1 MLECCQPKPSER
13 EALPLRRI
21 IVANDYPHLTE
32 RGLTQESVYRG
43 KMLKIRVDTVA
54 LPNGEIAQREIVE
67 HPGAVAMVPLTD
79 DGKVVLVRQF
89 RYPINRVTLEIPAG
103 KLEFGEEPEATC
115 ARELAEETGLQASN
129 LERLAEVVV
138 TPGYSNEK
146 IAIYKA
152 TGLKR
157 IEALSEADEFI
168 EIVEVPLAEAIAMVR
183 RGEIVDAK
191 TVIAMLWLSQ
201 A

>member
-1 MLECCQPKPSER
+1 M
-13 EALPLRRI
+13 
-21 IVANDYPHLTE
+21 ANEFPHLIE
-32 RGLTQESVYRG
+32 RGLTQESIYRG

-103 KLEFGEEPEATC
+103 KLEWGEEPEATC
-115 ARELAEETGLQASN
+115 ARELAEETCLQAAKF
-129 LERLAEVVV
+129 EPMTEVVV
-138 TPGYSNEK
+138 TPGYSNER

-152 TGLKR
+152 TGLSKV
-157 IEALSEADEFI
+157 EAIPDADEFI
-168 EIVEVPLAEAIAMVR
+168 EKVEIPLAEAIAMVK

-191 TVIAMLWLSQ
+191 TVVGLLWLSQ
-201 A
+201 G

>member
-1 MLECCQPKPSER
+1 M
-13 EALPLRRI
+13 
-21 IVANDYPHLTE
+21 ANEYPHLIE

-67 HPGAVAMVPLTD
+67 HPGAVAMIPLTN

-89 RYPINRVTLEIPAG
+89 RYPIGRVTLEIPAG
-103 KLEFGEEPEATC
+103 KLEWGEEPEVTC
-115 ARELAEETGLQASN
+115 ARELAEETGLQAAT
-129 LERLAEVVV
+129 LERLTEVIP

-146 IAIYKA
+146 IALFKA
-152 TGLKR
+152 TGLTK

-168 EIVEVPLAEAIAMVR
+168 DIVELPLLEAIAMAKK
-183 RGEIVDAK
+183 GEIQDAK
-191 TVIAMLWLSQ
+191 TVIALLWLSQ
-201 A
+201 G

>member
-1 MLECCQPKPSER
+1 M
-13 EALPLRRI
+13 
-21 IVANDYPHLTE
+21 ANEYPHLTE

-103 KLEFGEEPEATC
+103 KLEWGEEPEATC
-115 ARELAEETGLQASN
+115 ARELAEETGLQAAT
-129 LERLAEVVV
+129 LEKLTEVVV

-146 IAIYKA
+146 IALFKA
-152 TGLKR
+152 TGLQK
-157 IEALSEADEFI
+157 IEAIADGDEFI
-168 EIVEVPLAEAIAMVR
+168 DIVQMPLEEAIAMVQ
-183 RGEIVDAK
+183 RGEIMDAK
-191 TVIAMLWLSQ
+191 TVIALLWLSRG
-201 A
+201 